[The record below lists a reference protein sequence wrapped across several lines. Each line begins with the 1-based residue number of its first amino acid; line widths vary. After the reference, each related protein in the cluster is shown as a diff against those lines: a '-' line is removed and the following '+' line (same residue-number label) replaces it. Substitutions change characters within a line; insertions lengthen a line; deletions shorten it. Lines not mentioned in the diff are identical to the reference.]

1 MIYYCIVPLYYDA
14 KTSHGSKNK
23 KRLFE
28 NSSRRAQILVHLTGY
43 FNIWWSFE
51 SWQLN
56 VIRSWRMKIE
66 CFAPTMT
73 KKIWGNMCS
82 VLCESWQRKSTL
94 NFFHSFSHLHVCH
107 RLHKLFLFLNYWIS
121 VSLVNLGGAWKWLCT
136 SCCLLIDLAVQYSR
150 YLPDL
155 AMRDN

>member
-1 MIYYCIVPLYYDA
+1 MTFHSTNVNLDYSQFDNKMRTTFNLMIYYCIVPLYYDA

-28 NSSRRAQILVHLTGY
+28 NYSRCAQILVHLTGY

-82 VLCESWQRKSTL
+82 VLCGSWQRKSTL
-94 NFFHSFSHLHVCH
+94 NFFHSFSYLHVCH
-107 RLHKLFLFLNYWIS
+107 RLHKLFCFWTIEFQ
-121 VSLVNLGGAWKWLCT
+121 CH
-136 SCCLLIDLAVQYSR
+136 
-150 YLPDL
+150 
-155 AMRDN
+155 